1 MKIDHLVMNVTPH
14 YQQESSEVQNIRK
27 AGLPYNVKKGKG
39 TKGFRATNIWIGQEY
54 FELITISNSDGGGW
68 KKEWVHAYNTGQRG
82 LICLMLDVN
91 NLDEVVQR
99 LQTKEISISDPEKIK
114 IEFFFKL
121 FSKTMPWQNSY
132 LNFFENVPLQI
143 GFQQLD
149 SEKIRKGFEKYMVP
163 NSSENNISGITQI
176 HIFGNFTPSDFKM
189 LSIVFEETILTENQ
203 LTVLLE
209 NCQKLIFETSK
220 DYSVQVTLKSEN
232 NFFNMGTCIIEN
244 TSINSE

>member
-54 FELITISNSDGGGW
+54 FELITINSNDGGGW

-99 LQTKEISISDPEKIK
+99 LQTQEISISDPEKIK

-149 SEKIRKGFEKYMVP
+149 SKKIRKGFEKYMVP

-176 HIFGNFTPSDFKM
+176 HIFGNFTLSDFKM
-189 LSIVFEETILTENQ
+189 LCTVFEETILTENQ

-232 NFFNMGTCIIEN
+232 NFFNVGTCIIEN
-244 TSINSE
+244 TSINCK